1 MALLLPI
8 FLLSGFA
15 ALLYQVVWQ
24 RVLFTIYGI
33 DITSVTVVVTAFM
46 LGLGVGSLVGGALS
60 RRGDRGLIGWFAACE
75 VGIGLFGFCSLDLF
89 AWVAS
94 WTLHVPRLLT
104 GVVAFFLVLVPT
116 TLMGASLPLLVEYE
130 ARRRANVGRSVGLLY
145 FINTLGAAGGSF
157 AAVLFVL
164 GTYGLRTTTVAA
176 GALNIALGV
185 AVLLLWRRPAAEAA
199 A

>member
-1 MALLLPI
+1 MVLLLAI

-46 LGLGVGSLVGGALS
+46 LGLGVGSLVGGSLS
-60 RRGDRGLIGWFAACE
+60 RRSDRSLLRLFAACE
-75 VGIGLFGFCSLDLF
+75 LGIGAFGVFSLDLF

-94 WTLHVPRLLT
+94 WTLAVPRLMT
-104 GVVAFFLVLVPT
+104 GVVAFLLVLVPT

-130 ARRRANVGRSVGLLY
+130 TRRRRNVGRSVGLLY
-145 FINTLGAAGGSF
+145 FINTLGAAVGSF

-164 GTYGLRTTTVAA
+164 GHLGLRTTTVSA
-176 GALNIALGV
+176 GVLNVALGV
-185 AVLLLWRRPAAEAA
+185 GVLFLDRRREAFA
-199 A
+199 

>member
-1 MALLLPI
+1 MGLLLPI
-8 FLLSGFA
+8 FLLSGAA

-46 LGLGVGSLVGGALS
+46 LGLGVGSLVGGGLS

-75 VGIGLFGFCSLDLF
+75 LGIGLFGIFSLDLF
-89 AWVAS
+89 SWVAS

-130 ARRRANVGRSVGLLY
+130 ARRRGNVGRSVGLLY
-145 FINTLGAAGGSF
+145 FVNTLGAAAGSF
-157 AAVLFVL
+157 AAVLWVL
-164 GTYGLRTTTVAA
+164 GPLGLRATTAA
-176 GALNIALGV
+176 TGALNLLLGA
-185 AVLLLWRRPAAEAA
+185 AVLLVLRRRGAPA
-199 A
+199 